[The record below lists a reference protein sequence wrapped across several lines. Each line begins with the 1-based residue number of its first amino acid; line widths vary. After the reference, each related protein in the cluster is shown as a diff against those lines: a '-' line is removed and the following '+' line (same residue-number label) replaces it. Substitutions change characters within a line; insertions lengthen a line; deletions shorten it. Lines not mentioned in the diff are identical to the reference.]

1 MSVSF
6 AQPPV
11 AVTRRS
17 QAGEPAWE
25 LAYCYPTQGDW
36 SEEDYLELS
45 QKHRIELVDGC
56 IEVLPMATIF
66 HQLLADYLHSL
77 LKDYL
82 ATAAP
87 PEHRRG
93 RALFAPLP
101 VRLGSRRF
109 RNPDVIY
116 LRPERLKN
124 LHGQPDGA
132 DLAIEVVSEGKEN
145 RLRDLVTK
153 RTEYTIAGIQEYWIV
168 DPETRSITV
177 LTLTSSTPPE
187 YREHGCFIAGT
198 TATSVLLP
206 GFSVDVA
213 DLFAQADT
221 AGEPVPTLL

>member
-6 AQPPV
+6 APPPA
-11 AVTRRS
+11 AVSRRS
-17 QAGEPAWE
+17 QLGEPAWE
-25 LAYCYPTQGDW
+25 LAYCYPAQGDW

-45 QKHRIELVDGC
+45 QKHRVELVDGC

-77 LKDYL
+77 LKNYL

-101 VRLGSRRF
+101 VRLASRRF
-109 RNPDVIY
+109 RDPDVIY
-116 LRPERLKN
+116 LRPERLKE

-132 DLAIEVVSEGKEN
+132 DLVVEIVSEGKEN
-145 RLRDLVTK
+145 RDRDLVTK
-153 RTEYTIAGIQEYWIV
+153 RAEYAAAGIEEYWIV

-177 LTLTSSTPPE
+177 LTLVASNPPQ
-187 YREHGCFIAGT
+187 YREHGIFVAGT
-198 TATSVLLP
+198 TATSALLA
-206 GFSVDVA
+206 GFAVEVS

-221 AGEPVPTLL
+221 AGESAS

>member
-11 AVTRRS
+11 AASRRS
-17 QAGEPAWE
+17 QIGEPAWE
-25 LAYCYPTQGDW
+25 LAYCYPAQGDW
-36 SEEDYLELS
+36 SEQDYLELS
-45 QKHRIELVDGC
+45 QKHRVELVDGC

-77 LKDYL
+77 LKSYL

-109 RNPDVIY
+109 RDPDVVY
-116 LRPERLKN
+116 LRPERLKE

-132 DLAIEVVSEGKEN
+132 DLVVEIVSEGKEN
-145 RLRDLVTK
+145 RDRDLVTK
-153 RTEYTIAGIQEYWIV
+153 RAEYAAAGIEEYWIV
-168 DPETRSITV
+168 DPETRSVTV
-177 LTLTSSTPPE
+177 LVVDPTNHSN
-187 YREHGCFIAGT
+187 YREHGVFATGSI
-198 TATSVLLP
+198 ATSVLLP
-206 GFSVDVA
+206 GFAVNVN
-213 DLFAQADT
+213 DLFAQAED
-221 AGEPVPTLL
+221 AAE